1 MENPKPFDLSD
12 IDTMMSLVSSIFSE
26 LNIGF
31 LIYHLE
37 KIENPTTLKLLYT
50 NKAASQYTGT
60 DLSKLVGKYILEA
73 FPGLAESDLP
83 EIYAEVVKT
92 KESRNIGAFEYGGDE
107 NIEKGYYSVKAFPM
121 PNDCVGIIF
130 ENITVRK
137 QLEEMLKKSR
147 EK

>member
-1 MENPKPFDLSD
+1 MNNSKTFDVSD

-37 KIENPTTLKLLYT
+37 ELENPNTLKLLYA
-50 NKAASQYTGT
+50 NKAASQYTGA

-73 FPGLAESDLP
+73 FPGLVGSDLP
-83 EIYAEVVKT
+83 EIYVDVVKT
-92 KESRNIGAFEYGGDE
+92 KQSRNIGAFEYGGDE

-121 PNDCVGIIF
+121 PNDCVGIVF

-147 EK
+147 EQ